1 MAKKHIQV
9 PKPLTS
15 IFSIDKEVRIQYDP
29 KFGRSRPFRSFLY
42 GACLGDFSDLA
53 TAKRHFL
60 NMHHPFTA
68 DDTWT

>member
-1 MAKKHIQV
+1 MAKKKTQM
-9 PKPLTS
+9 PRELTS

-29 KFGRSRPFRSFLY
+29 KFGRSRPFRSFLH
-42 GACLGDFSDLA
+42 GASLGGFSDLA
-53 TAKRHFL
+53 AAKRYFL